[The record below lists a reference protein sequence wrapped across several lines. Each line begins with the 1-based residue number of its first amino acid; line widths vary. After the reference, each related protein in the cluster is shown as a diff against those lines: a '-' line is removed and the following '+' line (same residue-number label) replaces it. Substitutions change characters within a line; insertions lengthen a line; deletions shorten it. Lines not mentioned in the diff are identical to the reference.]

1 MSFQELDIYLK
12 SFEEDY
18 KQHKEELRL
27 LGWWI
32 LASHSTKKV
41 KLEDVMKFDWDNEKT
56 GSTEKMTKERFEGL
70 KNKYLEVLNKRNNG
84 KQ

>member
-41 KLEDVMKFDWDNEKT
+41 KLEDVMKFDWDNENKKPT
-56 GSTEKMTKERFEGL
+56 PKMTKERFNEL
-70 KNKYLEVLNKRNNG
+70 KNKFSKTLNSKNNG
-84 KQ
+84 K